1 MIRILL
7 VDDSPFI
14 RDGIAA
20 ALQPQDDM
28 TVIGACSDGLEA
40 VEMAEATRPDV
51 VLMDLQMPGLS
62 GIEATVRLLARQP
75 RVRVIILTAH
85 PHGAATA
92 AAAAGAVGLIPK
104 TGDVEQLLRAIRTV
118 AAGGTLWSGD
128 LDDQPRRGAERCRC
142 R

>member
-1 MIRILL
+1 MTISILL

-20 ALQPQDDM
+20 ALQPEEDL
-28 TVIGACSDGLEA
+28 TVVGACSDGLEG
-40 VEMAEATRPDV
+40 VGMAEATRPDV

-62 GIEATVRLLARQP
+62 GIEATVMLLARQP
-75 RVRVIILTAH
+75 RSRVIILTAH
-85 PHGAATA
+85 PQGAATA

-104 TGDVEQLLRAIRTV
+104 TGDVEQLLSAIRTV

-128 LDDQPRRGAERCRC
+128 LDGPRSRGA
-142 R
+142 